1 MNTTRHPVSPCISS
15 IWQLQWRVCMS
26 KKKKA
31 QSVLKPLLRATSAER
46 GHRKSINKY
55 IWTPAGLIMR
65 VDISMHQHD
74 ILSLSYYEMCATA
87 LKPPN
92 HTHTHSLQRAWYVHC
107 IIVCLQQIGQER
119 HLWKFGG
126 NWCNDGPRSKI
137 NRLSCSGESR
147 CHTNQRILKHVH
159 RKQTKR

>member
-1 MNTTRHPVSPCISS
+1 MHQFYLAASVEG
-15 IWQLQWRVCMS
+15 VHV

-87 LKPPN
+87 YASKSY
-92 HTHTHSLQRAWYVHC
+92 THTQLAESLICALYYCVFTTNRSRETHVKVWRKLVQRWAEV
-107 IIVCLQQIGQER
+107 Q
-119 HLWKFGG
+119 
-126 NWCNDGPRSKI
+126 D
-137 NRLSCSGESR
+137 
-147 CHTNQRILKHVH
+147 
-159 RKQTKR
+159 

>member
-1 MNTTRHPVSPCISS
+1 MAAYVLTVQCASSNSKPTWIQPDTRWAHASVLSGSFSGGCAC
-15 IWQLQWRVCMS
+15 Q

-87 LKPPN
+87 YASKSY
-92 HTHTHSLQRAWYVHC
+92 THTQLAESLICALYYCVFTTNRSRETLVKVWRKLVQRWAEV
-107 IIVCLQQIGQER
+107 Q
-119 HLWKFGG
+119 
-126 NWCNDGPRSKI
+126 D
-137 NRLSCSGESR
+137 
-147 CHTNQRILKHVH
+147 
-159 RKQTKR
+159 